1 MQKDKKEV
9 FVVKEEYHLFKQY
22 LKRFNKLTMRN
33 KLSFLNLNR
42 ELSKAVLV
50 DKDSFPPDIV
60 RLNSTVIVK
69 DRDTNR
75 VKTYTIVSPDK
86 VDDKESKVSILSP
99 IGIALIGFKKGLQ
112 FTWRYFSSKHNLTI
126 MEVYNSPS
134 LN

>member
-1 MQKDKKEV
+1 MSNIKEEV
-9 FVVKEEYHLFKQY
+9 IVVKEEYHLLKQY
-22 LKRFNKLTMRN
+22 LNKFNKKKIRN

-75 VKTYTIVSPDK
+75 VNTYTIVLPDK
-86 VDDKESKVSILSP
+86 ADSKQSKVSILSP

-112 FTWRYFSSKHNLTI
+112 FTWRYFSSKYNLMI